1 MWSEWDSDSQVNDI
15 KIHGNVEKGHNFV
28 ESIQKKRFLFSLV
41 ISYTET
47 CEIPGIT
54 IAGANPEITK
64 FTPPADAEYLHYG
77 NCKCID
83 SIPMTPDGKP
93 TPAILTKVALEK
105 ASIPHVIINAG
116 SKILPDVPYFETGM
130 DTGKNIAEEPA
141 LDRFY
146 VLRAIEHGRII
157 GRTLGAL
164 TDCLVIGE
172 SIPGGTTTAMAVM
185 KGFDINA
192 SVSSSIPE
200 NPLELKNKV
209 VNDAMNRSKSKD
221 EYDVVANLGDPMI
234 PIIAGILGTASQS
247 CKVLLAG
254 GTQMGAIISLAHF
267 TGYDENNIAIGTTS
281 YIVED
286 SSANFLDTIKEI
298 ADIPILS
305 VNPMLENS
313 KISGLKS
320 FSNGFVKEG
329 VGAGGAIISAILK
342 TGTNTKELLQG
353 IEEEYDRINTLGR

>member
-1 MWSEWDSDSQVNDI
+1 MWSKWGSDLLVYDI
-15 KIHGNVEKGHNFV
+15 TIHGNLEKGKNFV
-28 ESIQKKRFLFSLV
+28 ESIEKKKFLFSLV

-47 CEIPGIT
+47 CQIPGIT
-54 IAGANPEITK
+54 VAGANPDFIK

-93 TPAILTKVALEK
+93 TPAILTKTALEK

-116 SKILPDVPYFETGM
+116 SKVLPDVPYFETGM
-130 DTGKNIAEEPA
+130 DTGKNIGVEPA

-185 KGFDINA
+185 RGFDINA
-192 SVSSSIPE
+192 NVSSSIPE
-200 NPLELKNKV
+200 NPTELKNKV
-209 VNDAMNRSKSKD
+209 VNDALTRSKPKD
-221 EYDVVANLGDPMI
+221 EYDVIANLGDPMI

-247 CKVLLAG
+247 CKVILAG
-254 GTQMGAIISLAHF
+254 GTQMGAVLALAHF
-267 TGYDENNIAIGTTS
+267 TGFDENNIAIGTTS

-286 SSANFLDTIKEI
+286 STANFLDTIKEI

-313 KISGLKS
+313 TISGLKS
-320 FSNGFVKEG
+320 FSQGFVKEG
-329 VGAGGAIISAILK
+329 VGAGGALISAILK
-342 TGTNTKELLQG
+342 TGTNPKELLQG
-353 IEEEYDRINTLGR
+353 IEEEYQRITTLP